1 MIQSNLA
8 SASYGSGQWCVRERV
23 RSRRAERRC
32 RCRQLSW
39 HAPPRCMLMLVVR
52 ACSLSAASCVHMHVE
67 YRAVARAV
75 VWRVEL
81 TLDAREL

>member
-1 MIQSNLA
+1 MVRARGSQKSQS
-8 SASYGSGQWCVRERV
+8 REEV
-23 RSRRAERRC
+23 S
-32 RCRQLSW
+32 LSTVIM
-39 HAPPRCMLMLVVR
+39 APPPRCMLMLVVR